1 MELTLTGSRGFLLDL
16 PISES
21 ATPQGCPSS
30 EIGDQ
35 DQILINFGNWPDQ
48 VNIYIYIYIY
58 TCVYIHAENC
68 VFLYVWYLSE
78 NVFLVLSL
86 SLYIYIAV

>member
-48 VNIYIYIYIY
+48 VNIYIYIIHVYIY
-58 TCVYIHAENC
+58 MQKIVCFYMYGIC
-68 VFLYVWYLSE
+68 PKMFFW
-78 NVFLVLSL
+78 FSL
-86 SLYIYIAV
+86 SLFIYI